1 MANKYNKHNKR
12 NNHKAKREKEIPS
25 YINDIIS
32 EINDC
37 EMLSKIDITHLVDID
52 GIAYQVAGYAV
63 DYDMKN
69 TQLRSFFDAIKK
81 MERNGDWEDIKP
93 EFILLK
99 PRMAVRVGR
108 GKVEE
113 GFFKVIEAA
122 MNKIDVGSEED
133 IEKNFKVFVEF
144 FEAIIAY
151 HKYLGEGDV

>member
-1 MANKYNKHNKR
+1 MAKRNKR
-12 NNHKAKREKEIPS
+12 NKRNKHKAEREEEIPE
-25 YINDIIS
+25 YINNIIS

-37 EMLSKIDITHLVDID
+37 EMLSKMDITHLVDID

-63 DYDMKN
+63 DTDMKN
-69 TQLRSFFDAIKK
+69 TQLRSFFEAIKK
-81 MERNGDWEDIKP
+81 MERNGDWGDIKP

-122 MNKIDVGSEED
+122 MNKIEVGEEED
-133 IEKNFKVFVEF
+133 IKKNFKVFVEF